1 MAKTDLLAHH
11 KGDAVAVA
19 VKDLDPGTS
28 SVGYLDESP
37 QATVDV
43 IGHIPLG
50 HKVALQDLAGGTEVV
65 EYGTVIGRTTA
76 DIRTGEHVHVH
87 NVKGERWV

>member
-1 MAKTDLLAHH
+1 MTRTDLLAHH

-19 VKDLDPGTS
+19 VRDLEPGTS

-37 QATVDV
+37 GMTVDV
-43 IGHIPLG
+43 TGQIPLG
-50 HKVALQDLAGGTEVV
+50 HKVALHDLTSGAEVI
-65 EYGTVIGRTTA
+65 EYGTVIGRSTS

-87 NVKGERWV
+87 NVKGERWA